1 LGCGMGWAAIT
12 NARRGN
18 WGLQA
23 SIIPRPA
30 YAAARSGLFH
40 PHPHPHAHMLLS
52 QVSID
57 AVALS
62 HSQSLRA
69 AAQYSRTA
77 ASGAEA
83 GGRSWEAELDD
94 LMLMEAIRQSLA
106 GQPGGA
112 SVAAPPGSGGA
123 ASWDLGVAAGSGGG
137 VCAPDE
143 AGGGG
148 SSASAAEDEMADAIT
163 ARLAEH
169 VERSVRA
176 QLARGRSSG
185 PGTSTGAMPDVL
197 LLPPAMAD
205 AAEEAAPDL
214 AGRGTS
220 GRLGGCRYRMSLQR
234 RVSGVTTLTR
244 WETGRTAARSPRP
257 SSGPSP
263 TISAQPA
270 RPAVRDR
277 HHWLALG
284 ALGVRLLLQM
294 TRRSS
299 RAVCLR
305 NGAAP
310 MRPRRR
316 HSSGRLQPPARTP
329 RRRRST
335 LATLPPG
342 LRVKEARRSLIE
354 HSACLSRWNHRW
366 MTTSHLLP
374 TPESTAGRRAAGSR
388 VSPHHS
394 PLLHRR
400 KPRRRRVMA
409 SGVGLGQQ

>member
-1 LGCGMGWAAIT
+1 MGWAAIT

-214 AGRGTS
+214 AG
-220 GRLGGCRYRMSLQR
+220 GGE
-234 RVSGVTTLTR
+234 GDE
-244 WETGRTAARSPRP
+244 WAARGLPLQNEPAAAGEWRDDFDEVGDRADGGAEPPAEQWPLPHDIRTTGAP
-257 SSGPSP
+257 SGAG
-263 TISAQPA
+263 SASLA
-270 RPAVRDR
+270 RA
-277 HHWLALG
+277 W
-284 ALGVRLLLQM
+284 
-294 TRRSS
+294 
-299 RAVCLR
+299 
-305 NGAAP
+305 
-310 MRPRRR
+310 
-316 HSSGRLQPPARTP
+316 SSGRASPTTDDAEVEPSCLFEEWRRTDAASAAALLRPPSATGSHAAAASLDSRDASP
-329 RRRRST
+329 RAESEGSEAELDRALRLSLEVEPSVDDH
-335 LATLPPG
+335 LAPTSDPG
-342 LRVKEARRSLIE
+342 IY
-354 HSACLSRWNHRW
+354 
-366 MTTSHLLP
+366 
-374 TPESTAGRRAAGSR
+374 GGAAGGGESR
-388 VSPHHS
+388 
-394 PLLHRR
+394 L
-400 KPRRRRVMA
+400 A
-409 SGVGLGQQ
+409 SSQPAIAQAQAPAAACDGLG